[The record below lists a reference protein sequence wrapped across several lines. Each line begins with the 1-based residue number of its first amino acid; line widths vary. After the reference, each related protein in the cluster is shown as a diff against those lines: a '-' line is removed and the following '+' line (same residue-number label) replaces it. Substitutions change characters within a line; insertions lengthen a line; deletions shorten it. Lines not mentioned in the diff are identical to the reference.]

1 MMPSGNDGAP
11 ATARPISSSLHFLR
25 KTWITGIYLNTPHNP
40 NSGGGGNLFQWG
52 VNSYVDLQ
60 INNAGTWE
68 NVYRIGNAADSS
80 QDSYHFPGSTSYDDA
95 NGGIRL
101 TFPADEWK
109 YIEAGTNMS
118 EVVRLLFYAG
128 TTGTCVWIIDEQA
141 SSGWHQSEVDGFVT
155 IVQEHPL
162 AT

>member
-1 MMPSGNDGAP
+1 MIKI
-11 ATARPISSSLHFLR
+11 TFTIFL
-25 KTWITGIYLNTPHNP
+25 L
-40 NSGGGGNLFQWG
+40 SFLF
-52 VNSYVDLQ
+52 
-60 INNAGTWE
+60 
-68 NVYRIGNAADSS
+68 S
-80 QDSYHFPGSTSYDDA
+80 QDHWETAIFDS
-95 NGGIRL
+95 
-101 TFPADEWK
+101 DEWK